1 MDVVTGIIV
10 AIVTVVVV
18 VTAAIVVGLV
28 VLFQRR
34 GNPGLTVRAPGSRT
48 GAVTITSNLT
58 ALRQRAGTLLVK
70 LDDAIRD
77 ADDELGFALAQFG
90 PVATK
95 PYADA
100 VATARGHVSEAFRL
114 SQALDDVEADTP
126 REQREW
132 TLQIIALCEKA
143 ESQLATQDRAFQSLR
158 SSEVNAAGTLAEV
171 RASVA
176 AVHERREGARAK
188 LERLAKDFV
197 PDTLA
202 AVAGNVEE
210 AERRLAAAST
220 IANAAAP
227 AIAVSGVNSVST
239 DLYKATQLAHEA
251 EQFLDAVDRTAED
264 LDTASGAVAAL
275 RAATRETLV
284 EAAHQRDAAPDPA
297 SAATILRAMKAVDAT
312 LVDAPGRANPVAD
325 LDRIGDAVAGLDLA
339 LAGARNQSERLE
351 HARTAYDGT
360 RVSAKSQIAVARDLI
375 GQKGASAAARTRL
388 AEAERQLMLADAALP
403 TDPVEA
409 LDAIRRAVIHARD
422 ADALARY

>member
-1 MDVVTGIIV
+1 MDVVTGIII

-18 VTAAIVVGLV
+18 VTTAIVVGLV
-28 VLFQRR
+28 VLFQRK

-48 GAVTITSNLT
+48 GTVTINSNLT

-90 PVATK
+90 PVAMK

-100 VATARGHVSEAFRL
+100 VVTARGQISEAFRL

-132 TLQIIALCEKA
+132 TLQIIALCEQA
-143 ESQLATQDRAFQSLR
+143 ESQLATQDRAFQALR

-171 RASVA
+171 RASIA
-176 AVHERREGARAK
+176 AARARSKGARAK
-188 LERLAKDFV
+188 LKRLAKDFV
-197 PDTLA
+197 PETVA
-202 AVAGNVEE
+202 AVVGNVDE
-210 AERRLAAAST
+210 AEKRLAEAST
-220 IANAAAP
+220 IADAAAP
-227 AIAVSGVNSVST
+227 AITESGVNSVST
-239 DLYKATQLAHEA
+239 DLHQATQLAREA
-251 EQFLDAVDRTAED
+251 AQLLDAVDRTADD
-264 LDTASGAVAAL
+264 LDTASDAVAAL
-275 RAATRETLV
+275 RAATREALV
-284 EAAHQRDAAPDPA
+284 GAAQQRDAAPDPE
-297 SAATILRAMKAVDAT
+297 SAAAILSAIAAVDET
-312 LVDAPGRANPVAD
+312 LVDAPGQANPVAD

-339 LAGARNQSERLE
+339 LAGARNQTERLE

-375 GQKGASAAARTRL
+375 GQKGAGAAARTRL

-403 TDPVEA
+403 TDPIEA
-409 LDAIRRAVIHARD
+409 LDAVRRAVIHARD